1 MSSREANIDNLNNT
15 IAALGEDAESLH
27 ELIARS
33 AEELKGATDAGNRAA
48 DNAAQLIEVLAP
60 LTELLGAQHRDSAA
74 MLDEAKKA
82 ADEQRAS
89 TVEQVEFLKTTVG
102 ETLESVAATT
112 EDARTELKQTVES
125 SFGELGKTQDEAF
138 EELKAKTLKEH
149 ERTRD
154 ELQTDILGFKN
165 ATSARLDALEA
176 GIAKVESANKELE
189 GKVAESAGI
198 VTKELEGKVAESASL
213 VTKKLLVPIYAAIGV
228 GIIDL
233 ICLVML
239 LVR

>member
-1 MSSREANIDNLNNT
+1 MSSREANIDNLNGA
-15 IAALGEDAESLH
+15 IAVLSEDAESLH

-33 AEELKGATDAGNRAA
+33 TEKLEDATDVGNRAA
-48 DNAAQLIEVLAP
+48 DNALRIIEALAP

-82 ADEQRAS
+82 ADEQRSSA
-89 TVEQVEFLKTTVG
+89 VEQVEFLKTAVG

-112 EDARTELKQTVES
+112 EDARTDLKQTVEG
-125 SFGELGKTQDEAF
+125 SFGELGRTQDEAF
-138 EELKAKTLKEH
+138 GELKAKTLKEH

-165 ATSARLDALEA
+165 ATSARLDALEV
-176 GIAKVESANKELE
+176 GIAKAESATKELE
-189 GKVAESAGI
+189 GRVAESAG
-198 VTKELEGKVAESASL
+198 L

-228 GIIDL
+228 GVINL

>member
-1 MSSREANIDNLNNT
+1 MSSREANIDNLNNA

-27 ELIARS
+27 ELITRS
-33 AEELKGATDAGNRAA
+33 TEKLEGATDAGNRAA
-48 DNAAQLIEVLAP
+48 DNAAQIIEALAP

-82 ADEQRAS
+82 ADEQRVS
-89 TVEQVEFLKTTVG
+89 TVEQVEFLKTAVG
-102 ETLESVAATT
+102 ETLESVVATT
-112 EDARTELKQTVES
+112 EDARARLKQTVEG
-125 SFGELGKTQDEAF
+125 SFEELGKTQSEAF
-138 EELKAKTLKEH
+138 TELKTKTLKEH

-165 ATSARLDALEA
+165 AASARLDALET
-176 GIAKVESANKELE
+176 GIAKAESAIKELE
-189 GKVAESAGI
+189 GRVTESAG
-198 VTKELEGKVAESASL
+198 L
-213 VTKKLLVPIYAAIGV
+213 VTKKLLVSIYAAIGI

>member
-1 MSSREANIDNLNNT
+1 MSSREANIDNLNGA
-15 IAALGEDAESLH
+15 IAVLSEDAESLH

-33 AEELKGATDAGNRAA
+33 TEKLEDATDVGNRAA
-48 DNAAQLIEVLAP
+48 DNASRIIEALAP

-82 ADEQRAS
+82 ADEQRES
-89 TVEQVEFLKTTVG
+89 TVEQVEFLKTAVG

-112 EDARTELKQTVES
+112 EDARTDLKQTVEG
-125 SFGELGKTQDEAF
+125 SFGELGRTQDEALG
-138 EELKAKTLKEH
+138 ELKAKTLKEH

-165 ATSARLDALEA
+165 ATSARLDALEV
-176 GIAKVESANKELE
+176 GIAKAESATKELE
-189 GKVAESAGI
+189 GRVAESAG
-198 VTKELEGKVAESASL
+198 L

-228 GIIDL
+228 GVINL

>member
-1 MSSREANIDNLNNT
+1 MSSREANIDNLNNA

-33 AEELKGATDAGNRAA
+33 TEKLEDAT
-48 DNAAQLIEVLAP
+48 NAAKIIEALAP
-60 LTELLGAQHRDSAA
+60 LTELLGTQHRDSAA

-138 EELKAKTLKEH
+138 EELKAKTLKEY

-189 GKVAESAGI
+189 GKVAESA
-198 VTKELEGKVAESASL
+198 SL

>member
-1 MSSREANIDNLNNT
+1 MSSREANIDNLNGA
-15 IAALGEDAESLH
+15 IAVLNEDAESLH

-33 AEELKGATDAGNRAA
+33 TEKLEDATDVGNRAA
-48 DNAAQLIEVLAP
+48 DNASRIIEALAP

-82 ADEQRAS
+82 ADEQRES
-89 TVEQVEFLKTTVG
+89 TVEQVEFLKTAVG
-102 ETLESVAATT
+102 KTLESVAATT
-112 EDARTELKQTVES
+112 EDARTDLKQTVEG
-125 SFGELGKTQDEAF
+125 SFGELGRTQDEAF
-138 EELKAKTLKEH
+138 GELKAKTLKEH

-165 ATSARLDALEA
+165 ATSARLDALEV
-176 GIAKVESANKELE
+176 GIAKAESATKELE
-189 GKVAESAGI
+189 GRVAESAG
-198 VTKELEGKVAESASL
+198 L

-228 GIIDL
+228 GVINL

>member
-1 MSSREANIDNLNNT
+1 MSSREANIDNLNNA

-33 AEELKGATDAGNRAA
+33 TEKLEDATDVGNRAA
-48 DNAAQLIEVLAP
+48 DNAAKIIEALAP
-60 LTELLGAQHRDSAA
+60 LTELLGTQHRDSAA

-138 EELKAKTLKEH
+138 EELKAKTLKEY

-189 GKVAESAGI
+189 GKVAESA
-198 VTKELEGKVAESASL
+198 SL